1 MKPTIAI
8 SMGDAAGVGPEVI
21 LKALADPD
29 IRDLAEWRVAG
40 SPQVMLRT
48 AESLGLPALAPHAV
62 LDAAGLSA
70 DDAQPGKLSAEC
82 GRAAVACIKKAAE
95 MCVAGEADAMTTGPV
110 NKEAVT
116 LAGIPFTGHTEYIAE
131 VTGARDSRMLLVSE
145 RLRVMHYAFRT
156 EQAYRQWTRRY
167 LRFLRDRDPDKR
179 WVHPV
184 EAGEAGIE
192 AFLTHLARE
201 RRVSA
206 STQNQAL
213 NALVFVYRQ
222 VLGVEL
228 ERFDAER
235 AKRPQRLPEVLSR
248 REVGLLMEAMD
259 AMHRGD
265 PGTPSSCF
273 PIMVRLMY
281 GAGLRVSELTGLTVD
296 RLHLEEGFLRVNGK
310 GNKERVVPIGP
321 PVAAMV
327 QTYMDVERPRAL
339 SGRLND
345 ALFPGR
351 GGRGSVSRQAVF
363 LRLKR
368 LARAAQV
375 DPSISPHVLRH
386 AFATELVRGGAD
398 LRSVQA
404 LLGHADLKTT
414 EIYTHL
420 DRRHLSEAHRKAH
433 PRA

>member
-1 MKPTIAI
+1 MK
-8 SMGDAAGVGPEVI
+8 
-21 LKALADPD
+21 L
-29 IRDLAEWRVAG
+29 
-40 SPQVMLRT
+40 
-48 AESLGLPALAPHAV
+48 
-62 LDAAGLSA
+62 LD
-70 DDAQPGKLSAEC
+70 Q
-82 GRAAVACIKKAAE
+82 
-95 MCVAGEADAMTTGPV
+95 
-110 NKEAVT
+110 
-116 LAGIPFTGHTEYIAE
+116 
-131 VTGARDSRMLLVSE
+131 VSE

-222 VLGVEL
+222 VRGVEL

-281 GAGLRVSELTGLTVD
+281 GAGLRLMECCRLRVKDVDVDRQRLTVRD
-296 RLHLEEGFLRVNGK
+296 GK
-310 GNKERVVPIGP
+310 GGKDR
-321 PVAAMV
+321 AAMLPESCV
-327 QTYMDVERPRAL
+327 AGMREQLAVRRGQHERDVRWGGGYAPLPYAQAVKEPGALRALGWQYVFASSRRTDWPVERLFMDGDELAPVDDGVPRDQLERLGLVDAETVSVRRHLHETSLQSAVRRAVLAIDVE
-339 SGRLND
+339 
-345 ALFPGR
+345 
-351 GGRGSVSRQAVF
+351 
-363 LRLKR
+363 KR
-368 LARAAQV
+368 
-375 DPSISPHVLRH
+375 ISCHTLRH
-386 AFATELVRGGAD
+386 SFATHLLEDGYDIRT
-398 LRSVQA
+398 VQE
-404 LLGHADLKTT
+404 LLGHKSVQTT
-414 EIYTHL
+414 QIYTHVMKRPSRGVLGVRSPL
-420 DRRHLSEAHRKAH
+420 DRPLPQPETA
-433 PRA
+433 